1 MFYIH
6 LSYIFTY
13 VLWYSSS
20 INWWLAFLKQRLK
33 VYLDL
38 VIFSISDSNDNLF
51 PKFTIL
57 PKSIDPF
64 RSSVFI
70 WLFDSSDV
78 VRYLLFLYFYTWE
91 IQRML
96 NMLMYVSKIQIKV
109 KIKIKYPPFIIS
121 NILKCP
127 TYSCRVLFW
136 FVVVFYARILL
147 LFSCFLCTCRN
158 DNSKG
163 VHKITFAS
171 IFHGLY

>member
-70 WLFDSSDV
+70 WLFDGSDA

-109 KIKIKYPPFIIS
+109 KIAAAF
-121 NILKCP
+121 C
-127 TYSCRVLFW
+127 FG
-136 FVVVFYARILL
+136 LL
-147 LFSCFLCTCRN
+147 LFFTLDFYFCFRVFYEPAGTTTLREYT
-158 DNSKG
+158 K
-163 VHKITFAS
+163 
-171 IFHGLY
+171 

>member
-1 MFYIH
+1 MFYQNIIITLTFCKTVK
-6 LSYIFTY
+6 LSLKRPLTCLEGNIWLQSKFLIFSHKINVLYTF

-38 VIFSISDSNDNLF
+38 VIFSRSDSNDNLF

-70 WLFDSSDV
+70 WLFDGSDA

-96 NMLMYVSKIQIKV
+96 IMLMYVSKR
-109 KIKIKYPPFIIS
+109 F
-121 NILKCP
+121 
-127 TYSCRVLFW
+127 VL
-136 FVVVFYARILL
+136 VCC
-147 LFSCFLCTCRN
+147 CFLR
-158 DNSKG
+158 
-163 VHKITFAS
+163 
-171 IFHGLY
+171 

>member
-96 NMLMYVSKIQIKV
+96 IMLIKA
-109 KIKIKYPPFIIS
+109 F
-121 NILKCP
+121 C
-127 TYSCRVLFW
+127 FG
-136 FVVVFYARILL
+136 LL
-147 LFSCFLCTCRN
+147 LFFTLDFYFCFSCFLCTCRN